1 MKKMILLGNTLLIVL
16 VFLSGFLYP
25 AIAHWTY
32 WAATIVVIHLGVELT
47 LSSMLISDPARIS
60 IMSMLFMDNLI
71 SSCILYP
78 YVMGYGE
85 VWLLLAVAVMG
96 ASAISTMALVH
107 ASKKH
112 GLTNNKH

>member
-1 MKKMILLGNTLLIVL
+1 
-16 VFLSGFLYP
+16 
-25 AIAHWTY
+25 
-32 WAATIVVIHLGVELT
+32 
-47 LSSMLISDPARIS
+47 
-60 IMSMLFMDNLI
+60 
-71 SSCILYP
+71 
-78 YVMGYGE
+78 MGYGE